1 VTKQEGRRIERVITF
16 LSRERAQTKP
26 DNTVVLSVITG
37 TSVLAFTRVSESAAT
52 ALTGLARLFF

>member
-1 VTKQEGRRIERVITF
+1 VTKHERRRIGQVLTF

-37 TSVLAFTRVSESAAT
+37 TSVLAFTRVSESAAM
-52 ALTGLARLFF
+52 ALTGLARLLF

>member
-1 VTKQEGRRIERVITF
+1 MTKLERRKIEQVLAF
-16 LSRERAQTKP
+16 LSREGAQTKP

-37 TSVLAFTRVSESAAT
+37 TSVLAFTRVSDSAAL

>member
-1 VTKQEGRRIERVITF
+1 VTKQERRRIERVITF
-16 LSRERAQTKP
+16 LSRECAQTKP

-52 ALTGLARLFF
+52 ALTGLARLLF

>member
-1 VTKQEGRRIERVITF
+1 VTKQERRRIERALAF

>member
-1 VTKQEGRRIERVITF
+1 VTKQERRRIERVITF

-37 TSVLAFTRVSESAAT
+37 TSVLAFTRVSEGAAT

>member
-1 VTKQEGRRIERVITF
+1 VTKLERRKIEQVLAF

-37 TSVLAFTRVSESAAT
+37 TSVLAFTRVSDSAAL

>member
-1 VTKQEGRRIERVITF
+1 VTKLERRQIERVLAF
-16 LSRERAQTKP
+16 LSRERAQAKP

-37 TSVLAFTRVSESAAT
+37 TSVLAFTRVSDSAVV